1 MKDSFLFLK
10 ILQPKQSLGYFTFKS
25 LLQASLALSLA
36 GLVACGGGG
45 GGEVGGSGGTFT
57 GGSNNDAWQ
66 AGVYKDSER
75 FKNQCEKPRVGASKI
90 TGVPYPDRKG
100 SLLLEKNWLRSWS
113 HETYLWYSELPDLDP
128 AIDDTAIKYFK
139 KLVTP
144 ALTSSGSKKDK
155 YHYADP
161 TELSEARYIAGRS
174 YGYGLGLVYYSVTPP
189 RELLVAYVEPGSP
202 AAAAGIKRGTKIL
215 KIDGVDLVNDNT
227 DAGINILNQ
236 GLFPDDLGAVH
247 SFGVQEIN
255 SASSRT
261 VTLQSADIT
270 TVPVFLN
277 NIFNTNTGKVGYIV
291 FNSHIQTA
299 EQQFYEVINNF
310 KAQGINDLVLDLRYN
325 GGGLIDLAAAVGY
338 MIAGDKSLDKTFEQL
353 VFNNK
358 FQPERPIQFTSVGN
372 FGVTK
377 MLALPSLNLSRVFVL
392 SSARTCS
399 ASESIING
407 LRGINVE
414 VILIGE
420 QTCGKPYGFIPT
432 DNCGTT
438 YSTIQFR
445 GENAKKYGDYSDGFI
460 PSLNDNQKDR
470 VKGCLMD
477 DDFTTELG
485 DTNDKLLQAALY
497 YRLNSACVTHVNSSK
512 VRQKM
517 RRVDGEMFGLPLQ
530 EDWMS
535 RKIYM
540 Q

>member
-1 MKDSFLFLK
+1 MKESSLV
-10 ILQPKQSLGYFTFKS
+10 LQIP
-25 LLQASLALSLA
+25 LLNQSLALFTSMRMARLGLAVSLTSLLA
-36 GLVACGGGG
+36 ACGGGG
-45 GGEVGGSGGTFT
+45 GSGGGGNPLT
-57 GGSNNDAWQ
+57 GGSSNDAWQ
-66 AGVYKDSER
+66 AGVYKDSDR
-75 FKNQCEKPRVGASKI
+75 FEGQCEKPRVGASKI
-90 TGVPYPDRKG
+90 TGIPFPDKKG
-100 SLLLEKNWLRSWS
+100 TLLLEKNWLRSWS
-113 HETYLWYSELPDLDP
+113 YETYLWYSELPDINP
-128 AIDDTAIKYFK
+128 ANNDSAAEYFQR
-139 KLVTP
+139 LVTP
-144 ALTSSGSKKDK
+144 ALTANGSPKDK
-155 YHYADP
+155 YHYIDS
-161 TELSEARYIAGRS
+161 TELSEARYVAGRT
-174 YGYGLGLVYYSVTPP
+174 YGYGLGLVFYDSRPP
-189 RELLVAYVEPGSP
+189 RDLRVAYVEPGSP
-202 AAAAGIKRGTKIL
+202 AAVAGIKRGTKIL

-227 DAGINILNQ
+227 DTGIDILNQ

-277 NIFNTNTGKVGYIV
+277 KIFNTNTGKVGYIV

-299 EQQFYEVINNF
+299 EQQFYDVINNF

-325 GGGLIDLAAAVGY
+325 GGGLIDLAAAVSY
-338 MIAGDKSLDKTFEQL
+338 MIAGEKTLNKTFEQL

-358 FQPERPIQFTSVGN
+358 FKPEQPIQFTSVGN

-377 MLALPSLNLSRVFVL
+377 MLNLPSLNLNRVYIL
-392 SSARTCS
+392 SAAGTCS

-407 LRGINVE
+407 LRGIDVE

-420 QTCGKPYGFIPT
+420 QTCGKPYGFMPT

-460 PSLNDNQKDR
+460 PSSTDNQKDR

-477 DDFTTELG
+477 DDFSTELG
-485 DTNDKLLQAALY
+485 DVNDKLLQAALN
-497 YRLNSACVTHVNSSK
+497 YRINKTCVVNTNLSK
-512 VRQKM
+512 TRQKM
-517 RRVDGEMFGLPLQ
+517 RSSSDEMNGLSLK
-530 EDWMS
+530 EDVMS
-535 RKIYM
+535 RKVFM

>member
-1 MKDSFLFLK
+1 MKDSSSVIQIPLLN
-10 ILQPKQSLGYFTFKS
+10 QSSGPFAKS
-25 LLQASLALSLA
+25 LCRLSLVASLA
-36 GLVACGGGG
+36 GLLAACGGGG
-45 GGEVGGSGGTFT
+45 GSGGGGSFIGGGNT
-57 GGSNNDAWQ
+57 DAWS

-75 FKNQCEKPRVGASKI
+75 FENQCEKPRVGASKI
-90 TGVPYPDRKG
+90 TGIPYPDRKG

-113 HETYLWYSELPDLDP
+113 HETYLWYNELPDINP
-128 AIDDTAIKYFK
+128 ANKDTAEEYFQR
-139 KLVTP
+139 LVTP
-144 ALTSSGSKKDK
+144 LLTANGAPKDK

-161 TELSEARYIAGRS
+161 TELSEARYIAGRT
-174 YGYGLGLVYYSVTPP
+174 YGYGLGLVFYSTYPP
-189 RELLVAYVEPGSP
+189 RDLRVAYVESGSP
-202 AAAAGIKRGTKIL
+202 AALAGIKRGAKIL
-215 KIDGVDLVNDNT
+215 KVDGIDLVNDNT
-227 DAGINILNQ
+227 ATGVDALNA
-236 GLFPDDLGAVH
+236 GLSPADLGAVH
-247 SFGVQEIN
+247 TFEVKEIN
-255 SASSRT
+255 ASSARS
-261 VTLQSADIT
+261 VTLQSAEIT
-270 TVPVFLN
+270 TVPVFMNKVLE
-277 NIFNTNTGKVGYIV
+277 TNTGKVGYIV

-338 MIAGDKSLDKTFEQL
+338 MIAGDKSLNKTFEQL

-358 FQPERPIQFTSVGN
+358 FQPESPIQFTSVGN

-377 MLALPSLNLSRVFVL
+377 MLALPTLNLSRVFIL
-392 SSARTCS
+392 SAAGTCS

-460 PSLNDNQKDR
+460 PSSNDNQKDR

-477 DDFTTELG
+477 DDFSNELG
-485 DTNDKLLQAALY
+485 DANDKLLSAALY
-497 YRLNSACVTHVNSSK
+497 YRINNACVTNTSSSK

-517 RRVDGEMFGLPLQ
+517 RQVDNEIPGLPLQ

>member
-1 MKDSFLFLK
+1 MNK
-10 ILQPKQSLGYFTFKS
+10 
-25 LLQASLALSLA
+25 
-36 GLVACGGGG
+36 
-45 GGEVGGSGGTFT
+45 
-57 GGSNNDAWQ
+57 
-66 AGVYKDSER
+66 
-75 FKNQCEKPRVGASKI
+75 
-90 TGVPYPDRKG
+90 
-100 SLLLEKNWLRSWS
+100 
-113 HETYLWYSELPDLDP
+113 
-128 AIDDTAIKYFK
+128 
-139 KLVTP
+139 
-144 ALTSSGSKKDK
+144 
-155 YHYADP
+155 
-161 TELSEARYIAGRS
+161 
-174 YGYGLGLVYYSVTPP
+174 
-189 RELLVAYVEPGSP
+189 
-202 AAAAGIKRGTKIL
+202 
-215 KIDGVDLVNDNT
+215 
-227 DAGINILNQ
+227 
-236 GLFPDDLGAVH
+236 
-247 SFGVQEIN
+247 
-255 SASSRT
+255 
-261 VTLQSADIT
+261 
-270 TVPVFLN
+270 VFE
-277 NIFNTNTGKVGYIV
+277 TNTGKVGYIV

-338 MIAGDKSLDKTFEQL
+338 MIAGDKSLNKTFEQL

-497 YRLNSACVTHVNSSK
+497 YRLHNACATHVNSSK